1 VVQLMRKTSVY
12 LPDHLKRAL
21 GARARA
27 TRRSEAEV
35 VRAAV
40 ETEVAATSHP
50 TPGAA
55 AAGLDQPVP
64 GRLVGVGVGPGD
76 PDLLTLR
83 AVTALRRADRVLA
96 PSTATD
102 AVGRAETIVRQAAPD
117 VRVERA
123 PFAMHPDPA
132 VRADAMQAIAATVA
146 GYLDAGDEVAFI
158 TIGDPLT
165 YSTFSALA
173 DAVLQRRAGT
183 TVDVVPGIMAFQSL
197 AARTRTTLVD
207 ERQRLSVRTAVG
219 DGDVAEVLAGDLHD
233 PTCTVV
239 VYKGGRHLPQLAEV
253 ARAAGRSE
261 GAVAGELLG
270 MSGERIGD
278 LSTLATG
285 PAGYLATVIFPAT
298 EGAVRPARS
307 RSGAD
312 RASGNSGGDKAP
324 GVPAPARG
332 SDRPSADASGLTGE
346 PAPTGPPPRGDV
358 RTSTGRGQLTE
369 ADTIGNGQT
378 RTDPGNRTEAAARR
392 PGDRYTDVSDSAG
405 RGQVTEAGMTGI
417 GQSTTDP
424 GSGAEATARRHGDRR
439 TGIRGSA
446 GSGQGFEAGTAG
458 GGAPT

>member
-1 VVQLMRKTSVY
+1 MRKTSVY

-40 ETEVAATSHP
+40 EAEVAASTGP
-50 TPGAA
+50 APGARSP
-55 AAGLDQPVP
+55 GLDQPVP

-83 AVTALRRADRVLA
+83 AVTALRRADRVVA

-132 VRADAMQAIAATVA
+132 VRAESMRAIATTVA
-146 GYLDAGDEVAFI
+146 GHLDAGDEVAFI
-158 TIGDPLT
+158 TLGDPLT

-173 DAVLQRRAGT
+173 DAVLERRPGT
-183 TVDVVPGIMAFQSL
+183 TVEVVPGIMAFQSL

-219 DGDVAEVLAGDLHD
+219 DGDLVDDIVDDLTGDLHD

-239 VYKGGRHLPQLAEV
+239 VYKGGRHLPRLAEV
-253 ARAAGRSE
+253 ARSTGRAA

-270 MSGERIGD
+270 MSGERVGD

-285 PAGYLATVIFPAT
+285 PAGYLATVILPAT
-298 EGAVRPARS
+298 EGAVPPAGA
-307 RSGAD
+307 GAD
-312 RASGNSGGDKAP
+312 AGASA
-324 GVPAPARG
+324 
-332 SDRPSADASGLTGE
+332 
-346 PAPTGPPPRGDV
+346 
-358 RTSTGRGQLTE
+358 
-369 ADTIGNGQT
+369 
-378 RTDPGNRTEAAARR
+378 
-392 PGDRYTDVSDSAG
+392 
-405 RGQVTEAGMTGI
+405 
-417 GQSTTDP
+417 
-424 GSGAEATARRHGDRR
+424 
-439 TGIRGSA
+439 
-446 GSGQGFEAGTAG
+446 
-458 GGAPT
+458 

>member
-40 ETEVAATSHP
+40 EAEVAGMSHP
-50 TPGAA
+50 APGAG

-233 PTCTVV
+233 PTCTIV

-285 PAGYLATVIFPAT
+285 PAGYLATVILPAT
-298 EGAVRPARS
+298 EGAIPPALSRP
-307 RSGAD
+307 GAD
-312 RASGNSGGDKAP
+312 RASGSSGGSNAP
-324 GVPAPARG
+324 DLPVPAHSG
-332 SDRPSADASGLTGE
+332 TDASGPTSE
-346 PAPTGPPPRGDV
+346 PAPIGPLPRGDV
-358 RTSTGRGQLTE
+358 RASTGRAQLTE
-369 ADTIGNGQT
+369 ADTTGNGHST
-378 RTDPGNRTEAAARR
+378 TDPGSGAEAAARLHV
-392 PGDRYTDVSDSAG
+392 DRRMDVSESAG
-405 RGQVTEAGMTGI
+405 RGQVTEAGMTGN

-424 GSGAEATARRHGDRR
+424 GSGVDATAGRYGDRR

-446 GSGQGFEAGTAG
+446 GSGHGFDAGTAG
-458 GGAPT
+458 GGGAPA